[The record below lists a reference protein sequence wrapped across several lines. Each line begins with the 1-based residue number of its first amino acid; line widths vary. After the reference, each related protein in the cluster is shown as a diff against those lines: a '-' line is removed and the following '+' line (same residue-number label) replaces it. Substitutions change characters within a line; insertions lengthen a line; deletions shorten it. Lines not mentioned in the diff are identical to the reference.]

1 MGRSKKKGNRKKNNG
16 RRVTFI
22 LIPVFLALSLAF
34 FYILKTASMGKKPG
48 RQVVRISIPKDKGAE
63 ERAGFRSSSQLALI
77 IDDGGYNM
85 ENFKEMLGTGKRIT
99 FAILPHAPYAR
110 EAALLAYRD
119 GSEVML
125 HLPMEPKNGEQ
136 YSLEKNTVRTGMG
149 SKQIQKI
156 LEDALR
162 QVPHVRGINNH
173 MGSKATEDPQVME
186 ALMQVLKK
194 EGLYF
199 IDSNTS
205 VQTLGPEMARK
216 AGVASR
222 RNDQFIDREKEIEA
236 IKNAIRLAMRKAKQ
250 EGRAVAIGHPHPL
263 TARAIKEMI
272 SEIEKEGIRLVF
284 ASEVVG

>member
-1 MGRSKKKGNRKKNNG
+1 
-16 RRVTFI
+16 
-22 LIPVFLALSLAF
+22 
-34 FYILKTASMGKKPG
+34 
-48 RQVVRISIPKDKGAE
+48 
-63 ERAGFRSSSQLALI
+63 
-77 IDDGGYNM
+77 M

-99 FAILPHAPYAR
+99 FAILPHAPHAQ

-205 VQTLGPEMARK
+205 FQTLGPEMARK

-222 RNDQFIDREKEIEA
+222 RNDQFIDREKKIEA

>member
-1 MGRSKKKGNRKKNNG
+1 MGRSKKKGKRKKNNG

-34 FYILKTASMGKKPG
+34 FYIFKTASPGKKPG
-48 RQVVRISIPKDKGAE
+48 RQVVRISIPTEKIPE
-63 ERAGFRSSSQLALI
+63 EGAGFRSSPQLALI

-85 ENFKEMLGTGKRIT
+85 ENFKEMLGIGKPLT
-99 FAILPHAPYAR
+99 YAILPFTPHAR

-136 YSLEKNTVRTGMG
+136 YSLEKNTVRTGMD
-149 SKQIQKI
+149 SKRVQKI
-156 LEDALR
+156 LEDALK

-205 VQTLGPEMARK
+205 FQTLGPEMARK

-222 RNDQFIDREKEIEA
+222 RNDQFIDREKKIET

>member
-1 MGRSKKKGNRKKNNG
+1 MGRSKKKGKRKKNNG

-34 FYILKTASMGKKPG
+34 FYILKTASPGKKPG
-48 RQVVRISIPKDKGAE
+48 RQVVRISIPKEKIPEEGA
-63 ERAGFRSSSQLALI
+63 GLRSSPQLALI

-85 ENFKEMLGTGKRIT
+85 ENFKEMLGIGKPIT
-99 FAILPHAPYAR
+99 YAILPFTPHAR

-136 YSLEKNTVRTGMG
+136 YSLEKNTVRTGMD
-149 SKQIQKI
+149 SKRVQKI
-156 LEDALR
+156 LEDALK

-205 VQTLGPEMARK
+205 FQTLGPEMARK

-222 RNDQFIDREKEIEA
+222 RNDQFIDREKKIEA

>member
-1 MGRSKKKGNRKKNNG
+1 MGRSKKKGKRKKNNG

-34 FYILKTASMGKKPG
+34 FYILKTASPGKKPG
-48 RQVVRISIPKDKGAE
+48 RQVVRISIPTEKIPE
-63 ERAGFRSSSQLALI
+63 EGAGFRSSPQLALI

-85 ENFKEMLGTGKRIT
+85 ENFKEMLGIGKPLT
-99 FAILPHAPYAR
+99 YAILPFTPHAR

-119 GSEVML
+119 GYEVML

-136 YSLEKNTVRTGMG
+136 YSLEKNTVRTGMD
-149 SKQIQKI
+149 SKRVQKI
-156 LEDALR
+156 LEDALK

-205 VQTLGPEMARK
+205 FQTLGPEMARK

-222 RNDQFIDREKEIEA
+222 RNDQFIDREKKIET

>member
-1 MGRSKKKGNRKKNNG
+1 MGRSKKKGKRKKNNG

-34 FYILKTASMGKKPG
+34 FYILKTASPGKKPG
-48 RQVVRISIPKDKGAE
+48 RQVVRISIPKEKIPEEGA
-63 ERAGFRSSSQLALI
+63 GLRSSPQLALI

-85 ENFKEMLGTGKRIT
+85 ENFKEMLGIGKPIT
-99 FAILPHAPYAR
+99 YAILPFTPHAR

-136 YSLEKNTVRTGMG
+136 YSLEKNTVRTGMD
-149 SKQIQKI
+149 SKRVRKI
-156 LEDALR
+156 LEDALK

-205 VQTLGPEMARK
+205 FQTLGPEMARK

-222 RNDQFIDREKEIEA
+222 RNDQFIDREKKIEA

>member
-1 MGRSKKKGNRKKNNG
+1 MGRSKKKGKRKKNNG

-34 FYILKTASMGKKPG
+34 FYILKTAPPGKKPG
-48 RQVVRISIPKDKGAE
+48 RQVVRISIPKEKIPEEGA
-63 ERAGFRSSSQLALI
+63 GLRSSPQLALI

-85 ENFKEMLGTGKRIT
+85 ENFKEMLGIGKPIT
-99 FAILPHAPYAR
+99 YAILPFTPHAR
-110 EAALLAYRD
+110 EAALLAHRE

-125 HLPMEPKNGEQ
+125 HLPMEPHNGEQ
-136 YSLEKNTVRTGMG
+136 YALEKDTVRIGME
-149 SKQIQKI
+149 SRQVQKI
-156 LEDALR
+156 LEDALK

-205 VQTLGPEMARK
+205 FQTLGPEMARK

-222 RNDQFIDREKEIEA
+222 RNDQFIDREKKIEA